1 MAFPRRYLGLLLAGA
16 LGVAAPAGAH
26 AQDSKEFRG
35 RVLATPALAGLS
47 VPVLTLGGF
56 GVDSAF
62 AGDSM
67 LAGWSS
73 RAAAITRF
81 DGILGGYLTDNAP
94 DVKWVLPD
102 ALRRMAKRA
111 PSIVPDPDRLG
122 HQIMSSEQVR
132 RIPNPLSSR
141 LRQLVAMSDARQVFI
156 PSGLLLS
163 RDSAG
168 TVQAE
173 LAAQLV
179 DARLGDVLWRTYATG
194 KGRSPDA
201 AVRAA
206 IATMVPPELNP

>member
-1 MAFPRRYLGLLLAGA
+1 MSFPRRFLGLLLLAGA
-16 LGVAAPAGAH
+16 LGVAAPAA

-47 VPVLTLGGF
+47 VPVLTLGGY
-56 GVDSAF
+56 GVDSTLV
-62 AGDSM
+62 GDST
-67 LAGWSS
+67 LAGWDS

-81 DGILGGYLTDNAP
+81 DGILGGYLGDNAP
-94 DVKWVLPD
+94 DVKWVLPE

-111 PSIVPDPDRLG
+111 PSMVPDPDRLG
-122 HQIMSSEQVR
+122 HGVMSSER
-132 RIPNPLSSR
+132 IKRIPDPLASR

-156 PSGLLLS
+156 PSGLLLK
-163 RDSAG
+163 RDSTG

-179 DARLGDVLWRTYATG
+179 DARLGDVLWRTFATG

>member
-1 MAFPRRYLGLLLAGA
+1 VSFPRRILGLLLLAGA
-16 LGVAAPAGAH
+16 LGAAPAV

-56 GVDSAF
+56 GVDSTLAS
-62 AGDSM
+62 GDSV
-67 LAGWSS
+67 LGGWSS

-81 DGILGGYLTDNAP
+81 DGILGSYLTDNSP

-111 PSIVPDPDRLG
+111 PSILPDPDRLG
-122 HQIMSSEQVR
+122 HQVMSAENVR
-132 RIPNPLSSR
+132 RVPNPLASR
-141 LRQLVAMSDARQVFI
+141 LRQLVAMGDARHVFI
-156 PSGLLLS
+156 PSGLLLK
-163 RDSAG
+163 RDSLG

>member
-1 MAFPRRYLGLLLAGA
+1 VSFPRRFLGLLLLAGA
-16 LGVAAPAGAH
+16 LGVAAPAV

-47 VPVLTLGGF
+47 VPVLTLGGY
-56 GVDSAF
+56 GVDSTLV
-62 AGDSM
+62 GDST
-67 LAGWSS
+67 LTGWDS
-73 RAAAITRF
+73 RSAAITRF
-81 DGILGGYLTDNAP
+81 DGILGGYLADNAP

-111 PSIVPDPDRLG
+111 PSMVPDPDRLG
-122 HQIMSSEQVR
+122 HGVMSSERIR
-132 RIPNPLSSR
+132 RTPDPLASR
-141 LRQLVAMSDARQVFI
+141 LRQLVAMSDARHVFI
-156 PSGLLLS
+156 PSGLLLK
-163 RDSAG
+163 RDSTG